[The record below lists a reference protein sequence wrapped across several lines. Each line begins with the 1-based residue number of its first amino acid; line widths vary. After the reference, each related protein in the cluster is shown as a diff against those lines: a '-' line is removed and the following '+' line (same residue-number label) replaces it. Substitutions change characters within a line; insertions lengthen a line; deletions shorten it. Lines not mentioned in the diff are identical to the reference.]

1 MKSRSIHVR
10 LPPKVFEE
18 AQEIVEEGV
27 FTSLNEL
34 VKESVR
40 NAVDEHRKK
49 KALET
54 LAKHYGSVKTKQL
67 SETEKTEIL
76 KQFLTEKNSGRDII
90 KELGL

>member
-1 MKSRSIHVR
+1 MKSKSIHVR

-18 AQEIVEEGV
+18 AQKIVDEGV
-27 FTSLNEL
+27 FSSMNEL

-54 LAKHYGSVKTKQL
+54 LAKHYGTLQTKQL
-67 SETEKTEIL
+67 SESEKEEIL
-76 KQFLTEKNSGRDII
+76 KQFLTEKEAGRDII